1 MSSPGAHA
9 ARQPLVTALPKR
21 VDSLKGEKS
30 LTVVDAATLQVVR
43 TYQFD
48 EGVRP
53 SAFIPDGRTMYTQ
66 LSHLNGYVEFDLS
79 SGKIVRSRCRSATR
93 VRPTAPMTIRR
104 TLRTTAS
111 RCPVIRSS

>member
-21 VDSLKGEKS
+21 VDSLKGDKS
-30 LTVVDAATLQVVR
+30 LTVVDTATLRVVR
-43 TYQFD
+43 TYQLE

-93 VRPTAPMTIRR
+93 VRQTAPLPVRGP
-104 TLRTTAS
+104 LRAPPS
-111 RCPVIRSS
+111 RCPVIRRS